1 MEERKTIFPDHAD
14 VPDSSW
20 TFEPVEDAVARRST
34 RQSVKGNRHRLLWEV
49 EHKALKPALPLDR
62 PVTSVFRTVRAKKWC
77 RPVSRP
83 ACPLGVMFRPEAVLV
98 RSGEPYF
105 LAIA

>member
-1 MEERKTIFPDHAD
+1 MEERKAIFPDHAD
-14 VPDSSW
+14 VRDSSW

-34 RQSVKGNRHRLLWEV
+34 RQSVKATGIGFGGKSST
-49 EHKALKPALPLDR
+49 KALKPALPLDR
-62 PVTSVFRTVRAKKWC
+62 PRNVGFRTVRAKKWC
-77 RPVSRP
+77 RPVNRP

-105 LAIA
+105 LAVA